1 MIGKVNLSFTKIGKD
16 SYQKSKPAFIENW
29 KNLTSR
35 PTTINNDNFF
45 VCTGKVSGITIIDV
59 DRKNNKDGFAELKR
73 VGVGIEMKDYKS
85 ICASIKTPSGMR
97 HYVFKYDER
106 LATGAN
112 V

>member
-1 MIGKVNLSFTKIGKD
+1 MSSTSTQSSTASFSSDTADFYCNNNCVIGKVNLSFTKIGKD

-45 VCTGKVSGITIIDV
+45 VCTGKISGITIIDV

-73 VGVGIEMKDYKS
+73 VGIEMKDYKS
-85 ICASIKTPSGMR
+85 I
-97 HYVFKYDER
+97 
-106 LATGAN
+106 
-112 V
+112 